1 MLPVAADGTCRAP
14 ESSAKTNRMK
24 QHAKRVIAFY
34 LPQYHPFPENDR
46 WWGAGFTEWRN
57 VVKARPL
64 FRGHYQP
71 HLPAD
76 LGFYDLRVPEV
87 RQQQAALAERYGL
100 SGFCYYHYWFN
111 GHRLMQRPVE
121 EMLASGK
128 PDFPFMLC
136 WANENW
142 TRAWDGGEQEVLIRQ
157 EYSEEDDRA
166 HIRYLLDEV
175 FRDPRYIRVDGKP
188 VFAVY
193 RSALFPDIRRTIE
206 VWREEA
212 AARGVELYL
221 CRVESFNAAGREELA
236 VGFDAAIEFQP
247 FTPAMTDFWE
257 HRPWRQKLMYHLL
270 AGIILFA
277 LAGSRKEQSEGS
289 RQTGAQSR
297 SRFRKGLVICLL
309 AGIFGPMINFAFV
322 YGAPLQQQAV
332 ALGADPVYAG
342 NAVWSVALTAGFLI
356 NAAECIRLFRRN
368 RTWKH
373 YASRRVPGI
382 TLAAVAGIVWYMSIM
397 LYGMG
402 GNRMGEAGASVG
414 WAVMQS
420 VAIIAGNAAGI
431 CSGEWR
437 ATTRHAQWPMAA
449 GLCCLVLGVV
459 ILSRGL

>member
-1 MLPVAADGTCRAP
+1 MVGRRIHGVAQRGEGTAALSGALPAP
-14 ESSAKTNRMK
+14 PA
-24 QHAKRVIAFY
+24 
-34 LPQYHPFPENDR
+34 
-46 WWGAGFTEWRN
+46 
-57 VVKARPL
+57 
-64 FRGHYQP
+64 
-71 HLPAD
+71 AD

-257 HRPWRQKLMYHLL
+257 HRPWRQKLMYHLRKL
-270 AGIILFA
+270 WGDRRKMRKADYDAYVAYSLSRPAPDYKLYPSVTPSWDNTARRKQRMFLFHNA
-277 LAGSRKEQSEGS
+277 TPEKYGRWLREVL
-289 RQTGAQSR
+289 R
-297 SRFRKGLVICLL
+297 RFKPYS
-309 AGIFGPMINFAFV
+309 AEENFVF
-322 YGAPLQQQAV
+322 
-332 ALGADPVYAG
+332 
-342 NAVWSVALTAGFLI
+342 I
-356 NAAECIRLFRRN
+356 NAWNEWAEGNHLEPDMK
-368 RTWKH
+368 WGGE
-373 YASRRVPGI
+373 Y
-382 TLAAVAGIVWYMSIM
+382 LAAT
-397 LYGMG
+397 L
-402 GNRMGEAGASVG
+402 R
-414 WAVMQS
+414 
-420 VAIIAGNAAGI
+420 AI
-431 CSGEWR
+431 EEDER
-437 ATTRHAQWPMAA
+437 
-449 GLCCLVLGVV
+449 
-459 ILSRGL
+459 

>member
-14 ESSAKTNRMK
+14 ENSAKTNRMK

-193 RSALFPDIRRTIE
+193 RSALFPDMRRTIE

-212 AARGVELYL
+212 AARGAELYL
-221 CRVESFNAAGREELA
+221 CRVESFNAAGREEPGGRIRRCDRVPALH
-236 VGFDAAIEFQP
+236 
-247 FTPAMTDFWE
+247 PAMTDF
-257 HRPWRQKLMYHLL
+257 
-270 AGIILFA
+270 
-277 LAGSRKEQSEGS
+277 GSIVRGGS
-289 RQTGAQSR
+289 SCTTCANCGA
-297 SRFRKGLVICLL
+297 
-309 AGIFGPMINFAFV
+309 
-322 YGAPLQQQAV
+322 
-332 ALGADPVYAG
+332 
-342 NAVWSVALTAGFLI
+342 TA
-356 NAAECIRLFRRN
+356 ARCA
-368 RTWKH
+368 K
-373 YASRRVPGI
+373 PI
-382 TLAAVAGIVWYMSIM
+382 TTPTSHTA
-397 LYGMG
+397 
-402 GNRMGEAGASVG
+402 
-414 WAVMQS
+414 
-420 VAIIAGNAAGI
+420 
-431 CSGEWR
+431 
-437 ATTRHAQWPMAA
+437 
-449 GLCCLVLGVV
+449 
-459 ILSRGL
+459 

>member
-193 RSALFPDIRRTIE
+193 RSALFPDMRRTIE

-212 AARGVELYL
+212 PAARNSISAAW
-221 CRVESFNAAGREELA
+221 RVSTPP
-236 VGFDAAIEFQP
+236 DAKS
-247 FTPAMTDFWE
+247 
-257 HRPWRQKLMYHLL
+257 WRSDSTLRSSSSPSLL
-270 AGIILFA
+270 
-277 LAGSRKEQSEGS
+277 R
-289 RQTGAQSR
+289 
-297 SRFRKGLVICLL
+297 
-309 AGIFGPMINFAFV
+309 
-322 YGAPLQQQAV
+322 
-332 ALGADPVYAG
+332 
-342 NAVWSVALTAGFLI
+342 
-356 NAAECIRLFRRN
+356 
-368 RTWKH
+368 
-373 YASRRVPGI
+373 
-382 TLAAVAGIVWYMSIM
+382 
-397 LYGMG
+397 
-402 GNRMGEAGASVG
+402 
-414 WAVMQS
+414 
-420 VAIIAGNAAGI
+420 
-431 CSGEWR
+431 
-437 ATTRHAQWPMAA
+437 
-449 GLCCLVLGVV
+449 
-459 ILSRGL
+459 

>member
-193 RSALFPDIRRTIE
+193 RSALFPDMRRTIE

-212 AARGVELYL
+212 AARGAELYL

-257 HRPWRQKLMYHLL
+257 HRPWRQKLMYHLRKL
-270 AGIILFA
+270 WGDRRKMRKADYDANVAYSLSRPAPDYKNYTSVPPSWDNTARRKQRMFLFHNA
-277 LAGSRKEQSEGS
+277 TPEKYGRWLREVL
-289 RQTGAQSR
+289 R
-297 SRFRKGLVICLL
+297 RFKPYS
-309 AGIFGPMINFAFV
+309 AEENFVF
-322 YGAPLQQQAV
+322 
-332 ALGADPVYAG
+332 
-342 NAVWSVALTAGFLI
+342 I
-356 NAAECIRLFRRN
+356 NAWNEWAEGNHLEPDMK
-368 RTWKH
+368 WGGE
-373 YASRRVPGI
+373 Y
-382 TLAAVAGIVWYMSIM
+382 LAAT
-397 LYGMG
+397 L
-402 GNRMGEAGASVG
+402 R
-414 WAVMQS
+414 
-420 VAIIAGNAAGI
+420 AI
-431 CSGEWR
+431 EEDER
-437 ATTRHAQWPMAA
+437 
-449 GLCCLVLGVV
+449 
-459 ILSRGL
+459 

>member
-193 RSALFPDIRRTIE
+193 RSALFPDMRRTIE

-257 HRPWRQKLMYHLL
+257 HRPWRQKLMYHLRKL
-270 AGIILFA
+270 WGDRRKMRKADYDTYVAYSLSRPAPDYKLYPSVTPSWDNTARRKQRMFLFHNA
-277 LAGSRKEQSEGS
+277 TPEKYGRWLREVL
-289 RQTGAQSR
+289 R
-297 SRFRKGLVICLL
+297 RFKPYS
-309 AGIFGPMINFAFV
+309 AEENFVF
-322 YGAPLQQQAV
+322 
-332 ALGADPVYAG
+332 
-342 NAVWSVALTAGFLI
+342 I
-356 NAAECIRLFRRN
+356 NAWNEWAEGNHLEPDMK
-368 RTWKH
+368 WGGE
-373 YASRRVPGI
+373 Y
-382 TLAAVAGIVWYMSIM
+382 LAAT
-397 LYGMG
+397 L
-402 GNRMGEAGASVG
+402 R
-414 WAVMQS
+414 
-420 VAIIAGNAAGI
+420 AI
-431 CSGEWR
+431 EEDER
-437 ATTRHAQWPMAA
+437 
-449 GLCCLVLGVV
+449 
-459 ILSRGL
+459 

>member
-1 MLPVAADGTCRAP
+1 MLPVAADGTCRLPVAADGTCRAP

-212 AARGVELYL
+212 TARGVELYL

-257 HRPWRQKLMYHLL
+257 HRPWRQKLM
-270 AGIILFA
+270 
-277 LAGSRKEQSEGS
+277 
-289 RQTGAQSR
+289 
-297 SRFRKGLVICLL
+297 
-309 AGIFGPMINFAFV
+309 
-322 YGAPLQQQAV
+322 
-332 ALGADPVYAG
+332 
-342 NAVWSVALTAGFLI
+342 
-356 NAAECIRLFRRN
+356 
-368 RTWKH
+368 
-373 YASRRVPGI
+373 
-382 TLAAVAGIVWYMSIM
+382 
-397 LYGMG
+397 
-402 GNRMGEAGASVG
+402 
-414 WAVMQS
+414 
-420 VAIIAGNAAGI
+420 
-431 CSGEWR
+431 
-437 ATTRHAQWPMAA
+437 
-449 GLCCLVLGVV
+449 
-459 ILSRGL
+459 

>member
-166 HIRYLLDEV
+166 HIRYLLDEAISV
-175 FRDPRYIRVDGKP
+175 STEN
-188 VFAVY
+188 
-193 RSALFPDIRRTIE
+193 RSSPSTVRRSSPTSGA
-206 VWREEA
+206 RSRCGA
-212 AARGVELYL
+212 RRRPPAARNSISAAW
-221 CRVESFNAAGREELA
+221 RVSTPP
-236 VGFDAAIEFQP
+236 DAKS
-247 FTPAMTDFWE
+247 
-257 HRPWRQKLMYHLL
+257 WRSDSMLRSSSSPSLL
-270 AGIILFA
+270 
-277 LAGSRKEQSEGS
+277 R
-289 RQTGAQSR
+289 
-297 SRFRKGLVICLL
+297 
-309 AGIFGPMINFAFV
+309 
-322 YGAPLQQQAV
+322 
-332 ALGADPVYAG
+332 
-342 NAVWSVALTAGFLI
+342 
-356 NAAECIRLFRRN
+356 
-368 RTWKH
+368 
-373 YASRRVPGI
+373 
-382 TLAAVAGIVWYMSIM
+382 
-397 LYGMG
+397 
-402 GNRMGEAGASVG
+402 
-414 WAVMQS
+414 
-420 VAIIAGNAAGI
+420 
-431 CSGEWR
+431 
-437 ATTRHAQWPMAA
+437 
-449 GLCCLVLGVV
+449 
-459 ILSRGL
+459 

>member
-1 MLPVAADGTCRAP
+1 M
-14 ESSAKTNRMK
+14 ETNVLSGLLLILL
-24 QHAKRVIAFY
+24 AGSCSGDFSV
-34 LPQYHPFPENDR
+34 PFKFNRGWAWENN
-46 WWGAGFTEWRN
+46 WFIWSF
-57 VVKARPL
+57 
-64 FRGHYQP
+64 
-71 HLPAD
+71 
-76 LGFYDLRVPEV
+76 
-87 RQQQAALAERYGL
+87 AALLVMPWLMAWLTVPRLETLYGADPHSTSLVALFGLTWGVGAILFGKGIDYLGISL
-100 SGFCYYHYWFN
+100 SLPIMQGLIN
-111 GHRLMQRPVE
+111 SIGTLMPI
-121 EMLASGK
+121 
-128 PDFPFMLC
+128 
-136 WANENW
+136 
-142 TRAWDGGEQEVLIRQ
+142 VL
-157 EYSEEDDRA
+157 
-166 HIRYLLDEV
+166 
-175 FRDPRYIRVDGKP
+175 RDP
-188 VFAVY
+188 
-193 RSALFPDIRRTIE
+193 S
-206 VWREEA
+206 
-212 AARGVELYL
+212 
-221 CRVESFNAAGREELA
+221 ELA
-236 VGFDAAIEFQP
+236 
-247 FTPAMTDFWE
+247 TPAGL
-257 HRPWRQKLMYHLL
+257 RILAGVAVIL